1 MNYQLA
7 TAGALTAIAL
17 FAHVFVGI
25 RESLS
30 VEPAKLVDPK
40 AVPNYGSLDR
50 NWVQSMCAFQLVTV
64 DLLVLPFLLFIL
76 AFTDIL
82 VQKQLLGFGLAAFYF
97 LWGCSW
103 FIQLFTL
110 KRKAKDYMLLG
121 HWLFWFGC
129 SALIYWGSLSL

>member
-7 TAGALTAIAL
+7 AVGGLTALAL
-17 FAHVFVGI
+17 LAHVFVGI

-30 VEPAKLVDPK
+30 VEPDKLADK
-40 AVPNYGSLDR
+40 DTLESYEALER
-50 NWVQSMCAFQLVTV
+50 NWVQSMCAFQLVTI
-64 DLLVLPFLLFIL
+64 DLLVLSALLFVL

-82 VQKQLLGFGLAAFYF
+82 VQKQLIAFVLSAFYF

-103 FIQLFTL
+103 LVQLFAL
-110 KRKAKDYMLLG
+110 RRKAKDYLLLG
-121 HWLFWFGC
+121 HWVFWFGC